1 MLKVAA
7 VLEES
12 IVDGPGIRSVI
23 FFQGCPR
30 HCEGCHNPD
39 LLPFEGGTAYT
50 PRQLADEV
58 FVRLTPLHRGITLS
72 GGDPL
77 AQAEEI
83 VDFLEIVRR
92 ERPQLTVWC
101 YTGYLYDEV
110 KEQPVL
116 QLIDVLVDG
125 PFILAQRNL
134 DLPFRGSDNQ
144 RLINLPATRMS
155 GSVVE
160 VNL

>member
-7 VLEES
+7 ILEES

-23 FFQGCPR
+23 FFQGCPQ
-30 HCEGCHNPD
+30 
-39 LLPFEGGTAYT
+39 
-50 PRQLADEV
+50 QLADEV
-58 FVRLTPLHRGITLS
+58 FPKLTPLHRGITLS

-77 AQAEEI
+77 AQADDILE
-83 VDFLEIVRR
+83 FLKLVRR
-92 ERPQLTVWC
+92 ENPKLTIWC
-101 YTGYLYDEV
+101 YTGYWYDEV
-110 KEQPVL
+110 KDSPVL
-116 QLIDVLVDG
+116 QEIDVLVDG

-144 RLINLPATRMS
+144 RLIDLTATRKS
-155 GSVVE
+155 GSIVE

>member
-7 VLEES
+7 ILEES

-39 LLPFEGGTAYT
+39 LLPFEGGTEYS
-50 PRQLADEV
+50 PQQLADEV
-58 FVRLTPLHRGITLS
+58 FPKLTPLHRGITLS

-77 AQAEEI
+77 AQADDI
-83 VDFLEIVRR
+83 LE
-92 ERPQLTVWC
+92 C
-101 YTGYLYDEV
+101 YTGYWYDEV
-110 KEQPVL
+110 KDSPVL
-116 QLIDVLVDG
+116 QEIDVLVDG

-144 RLINLPATRMS
+144 RLIDLTATRKS
-155 GSVVE
+155 GSIVE